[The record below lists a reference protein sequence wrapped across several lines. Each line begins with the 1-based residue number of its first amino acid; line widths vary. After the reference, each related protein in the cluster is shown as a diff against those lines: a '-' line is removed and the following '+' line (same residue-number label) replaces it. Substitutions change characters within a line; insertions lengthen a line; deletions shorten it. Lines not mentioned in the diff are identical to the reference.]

1 MPLVHDVV
9 GLNEKEGQK
18 NCAYHATTTRSK
30 KVKVATNFTNLE
42 KTSIALLQEFSF

>member
-30 KVKVATNFTNLE
+30 KVKVATNLISFE
-42 KTSIALLQEFSF
+42 KTTIVLLQEFQF